1 MRSRSKHYFLLL
13 SVVFLAITVILG
25 AVLYTRYGSLVF
37 VKKGTVPQADTALFV
52 STPDQDA
59 SEPASPANQP
69 ADPASA
75 GDALAPEISGS
86 DVSAPTWMTYNG
98 LDLQRQKL
106 TFYFQ
111 MACQPNDI
119 IALPGVM
126 VIPWHSQVL
135 HNGDFSITENTA
147 VAWEHLGYY
156 GLWMHSGVSAGG
168 TPLTAFPLQ
177 ISLELDDA
185 GGLRSAQAFDIALA
199 ECLSGSQ
206 VRIEGQDKVTLNR
219 VAAAVR
225 VPASGV
231 EAVSQ
236 QSMNLVPY
244 LAETYP
250 DSGFAELNGPAL
262 ILYFCGRG
270 LSDELYDPKADY
282 FTQSRIIVAITPA
295 E

>member
-1 MRSRSKHYFLLL
+1 MHSRSKHYFLLL
-13 SVVFLAITVILG
+13 SISFLTITVILG

-37 VKKGTVPQADTALFV
+37 VKKETASQADIALF
-52 STPDQDA
+52 A
-59 SEPASPANQP
+59 SSPVQNVPGLASQANQAPEPAST
-69 ADPASA
+69 

-111 MACQPNDI
+111 MACQPHDI
-119 IALPGVM
+119 IALRGVT
-126 VIPWHSQVL
+126 VIPWHAEVL
-135 HNGDFSITENTA
+135 HNGEFSITENTA

-156 GLWMHSGVSAGG
+156 GLWMHSGVAADG
-168 TPLTAFPLQ
+168 TQLTAFPLQ
-177 ISLELDDA
+177 ITMELDNA
-185 GGLRSAQAFDIALA
+185 GALRSASGFDQALG
-199 ECLSGSQ
+199 ECLIGSQ
-206 VRIEGQDKVTLNR
+206 VRIEEQDKVTFNR

-225 VPASGV
+225 VPASEV

-236 QSMNLVPY
+236 QSMTLVPY

-250 DSGFAELNGPAL
+250 DSGFAELNAPAL

-270 LSDELYDPKADY
+270 LSDELYDPRADY